1 MSTNKIASNGK
12 NLLIKIVFLGF
23 NFVRLVAGYVS
34 PVSVVMPS
42 KLLGAIIVAMSPKIF
57 GNSATFFLTDY
68 QILENQG
75 LDFGVLPIGN

>member
-1 MSTNKIASNGK
+1 M
-12 NLLIKIVFLGF
+12 
-23 NFVRLVAGYVS
+23 AGYVS

-42 KLLGAIIVAMSPKIF
+42 KLLGATIVAMSPKIF

>member
-1 MSTNKIASNGK
+1 MI
-12 NLLIKIVFLGF
+12 FLGF

-42 KLLGAIIVAMSPKIF
+42 KLLGAMIVALSPKIF
-57 GNSATFFLTDY
+57 GSSATFFLTDY